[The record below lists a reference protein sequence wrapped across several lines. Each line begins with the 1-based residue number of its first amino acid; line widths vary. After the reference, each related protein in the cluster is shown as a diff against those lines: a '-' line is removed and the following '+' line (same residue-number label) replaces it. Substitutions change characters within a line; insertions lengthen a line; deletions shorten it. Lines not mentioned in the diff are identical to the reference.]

1 MASGLPA
8 PCANARPSSRLIFC
22 PAATKRRGR
31 DGPRNQVARRRME
44 RLVSNPPARTCIQ
57 DSVLCPADGA
67 VRYLLQQVAH
77 PRCALA
83 QVVVVA
89 AERSTDDYQEWIA
102 PCAANAPRGR
112 VSLIDCFSDPCGWK
126 AAWACRQHPAAG
138 AGRGPGASS
147 RPDWAASAR
156 GNDVRVTP
164 ATCDPSNGFEDLW
177 QTVRA
182 VLTASKSET
191 ACGKGDGIDGGE
203 QRRTLVL
210 IDSLSSLVL
219 RSSIQDVM
227 LLLQRLGALADTC
240 VAFVVHTD
248 LHSPDVSQALASAS
262 RCLVSVTAVDDLVAR
277 VGLALGVGGTEGRTP
292 LCCVHL
298 LRRRDN
304 GTVTTKSQVLE
315 QVVVAAGEG
324 AEVIARSVESAGGV
338 PGGRGKDM
346 GHDSLGLSFNV
357 DVSDAERAMRAA
369 VLLPFQRH
377 LHSVDGPSQ
386 DRGKTTGDVED
397 DLEGVLQDEEDEA
410 ASDDDDEE
418 EDPDDDLDI

>member
-1 MASGLPA
+1 
-8 PCANARPSSRLIFC
+8 
-22 PAATKRRGR
+22 
-31 DGPRNQVARRRME
+31 ME

-67 VRYLLQQVAH
+67 VRYLLQQVAQ

-102 PCAANAPRGR
+102 PRAANAPRGR
-112 VSLIDCFSDPCGWK
+112 VSLIDCFSDPSGWK

-147 RPDWAASAR
+147 RPDGAASAQ
-156 GNDVRVTP
+156 GNDVCVTP
-164 ATCDPSNGFEDLW
+164 ATCDPSNGFEDLL
-177 QTVRA
+177 QTVHA
-182 VLTASKSET
+182 VLSAPKSGT
-191 ACGKGDGIDGGE
+191 ACGQGDGIDGGE

-210 IDSLSSLVL
+210 IDSLSSLLL

-248 LHSPDVSQALASAS
+248 LHPPDVSQALASAS
-262 RCLVSVTAVDDLVAR
+262 RCLVSVTAVDDLVTR

-292 LCCVHL
+292 LCYVHL

-324 AEVIARSVESAGGV
+324 TEVIARSVESSGGG
-338 PGGRGKDM
+338 PGGRGKDK

-377 LHSVDGPSQ
+377 LHSVDGPPQ

-410 ASDDDDEE
+410 ASDDDDDEEE